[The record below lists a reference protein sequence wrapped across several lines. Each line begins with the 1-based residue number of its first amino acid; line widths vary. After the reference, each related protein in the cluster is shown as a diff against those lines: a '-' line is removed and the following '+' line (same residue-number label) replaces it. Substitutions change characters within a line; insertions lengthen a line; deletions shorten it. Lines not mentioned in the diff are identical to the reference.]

1 MRVEIVTP
9 MRQVPQGRGGWA
21 RAALAGATALV
32 LALAAA
38 ATLSQSGRDGGV
50 ELAVMKGHYYANGK
64 IHYFE
69 QAAPPSAYMDPD
81 DNGQLEYR
89 SADTSGLGFAGGGD
103 PYKYIETGHYAKIL
117 AHENQIDMGWRNGTF
132 AQQGVKQALASMQA
146 LADLKRVNRR
156 GVLRRDETLLKL
168 LSTPVPVSELSAVK
182 GNKRLEAGEVR
193 NLNMY
198 IKEQVDSFTPAE
210 RKKLESLDHN
220 QLQLL
225 KSTIVS

>member
-1 MRVEIVTP
+1 M
-9 MRQVPQGRGGWA
+9 
-21 RAALAGATALV
+21 V
-32 LALAAA
+32 LAIAVA
-38 ATLSQSGRDGGV
+38 ATLSQSGRDSGV

-64 IHYFE
+64 INYFE
-69 QAAPPSAYMDPD
+69 KDQSPYMDPN

-103 PYKYIETGHYAKIL
+103 PYKYIETGNYAKIL

-132 AQQGVKQALASMQA
+132 AQQGVKQALASIHA
-146 LADLKRVNRR
+146 LADLKRVNQR
-156 GVLRRDETLLKL
+156 GVRRRDETLLKL
-168 LSTPVPVSELSAVK
+168 LSAPVSVSELSAIT

-193 NLNMY
+193 NLNRY
-198 IKEQVDSFTPAE
+198 IKEQVDSFTLAE

>member
-1 MRVEIVTP
+1 MGVEFVAPI
-9 MRQVPQGRGGWA
+9 RQAPQGRGGRA
-21 RAALAGATALV
+21 RAGLAGVTAMV
-32 LALAAA
+32 LAIAVA
-38 ATLSQSGRDGGV
+38 ATLSQSGRDSGV

-69 QAAPPSAYMDPD
+69 QAAPPSPYMDPN

-103 PYKYIETGHYAKIL
+103 PYKYIETGNYAKIL
-117 AHENQIDMGWRNGTF
+117 AHENKIDMGWRNGTF
-132 AQQGVKQALASMQA
+132 AQQGVKQALASIHA
-146 LADLKRVNRR
+146 LADLKRVNQR
-156 GVLRRDETLLKL
+156 GVRRRDETLLKL
-168 LSTPVPVSELSAVK
+168 LSAPVSVSELSAIT

-193 NLNMY
+193 NLNRY